1 MVEFVGAVKPR
12 GRWQCPD
19 SWNSPSLTSGCL
31 GVWKGGSAT
40 SPVPKYLR
48 PYPVRL
54 AGWKPTISVVE
65 AAGPH
70 LRLESRCAEESVAM
84 GTEDGGPGA
93 GASVRGEA
101 RRLCLG
107 QLLGGRPPV
116 ALHSSAGERP
126 RGPVPTE
133 PSPHDAHAVTARG
146 APRSA
151 PLHSLLSPG
160 RSWETPASCPEKP
173 VGREGRAGAQLSCA
187 SEPGSRSSQAPCSRV
202 QRRLRKVLL
211 TARPAHLPAWV
222 GRGPAPSL
230 SFS

>member
-1 MVEFVGAVKPR
+1 
-12 GRWQCPD
+12 
-19 SWNSPSLTSGCL
+19 
-31 GVWKGGSAT
+31 
-40 SPVPKYLR
+40 
-48 PYPVRL
+48 
-54 AGWKPTISVVE
+54 
-65 AAGPH
+65 
-70 LRLESRCAEESVAM
+70 M

-101 RRLCLG
+101 RQLCLG

-116 ALHSSAGERP
+116 ALHSSAGEHP

-133 PSPHDAHAVTARG
+133 PSLHDAHAVTALG

-202 QRRLRKVLL
+202 QRGLRKLLL
-211 TARPAHLPAWV
+211 TARPARLPAWD
-222 GRGPAPSL
+222 GGPGPL
-230 SFS
+230 P